1 MIENEDNYE
10 KIKTIINEY
19 ESALRKSNENIQNL
33 KNRICELIEE
43 NKQLK
48 SDKEKLTEKLRKA
61 KEDIKCEL
69 SEKIELLREIE
80 KTAKNLNYV
89 NNEIIWKNAFLLL
102 ISNLP
107 IEANDICE
115 SIQNMN
121 SQSESQ
127 KQVNIITQNILIR
140 MNEYFEKINSKIE
153 SEVKLR
159 RKAIHRYM
167 SLRGNFRIMLRMRPL
182 IANEISSYTKKYIKD
197 TFSFFA
203 NKLTITTNAK
213 SESYD
218 FDYIFDQNANQRDVY
233 GEVSMLINNI
243 YRAKNITIIAY
254 GQTNSGKSYTIEGEG
269 NNTNEGIVQ
278 QSIEEMFEIA
288 NSNKDKKINISLSI
302 VEIYN
307 DTIYNLLDANTNIVE
322 IYEDNKENNVT
333 LTGLRPVN
341 VSKVEEAK
349 DLINLARKMRIT
361 RENTY
366 NESSSRSHC
375 IYSIYFQYLEGK
387 DYKCGKVNFVDLA
400 GSERLSRREVLD
412 TTLKKE
418 SQYIN
423 LSLNSLSNVLTA
435 ISSKKSH
442 VPYRDNKLTH
452 YLKDSL
458 TSSYNIL
465 LILQISP
472 LRDDICETFCTLDLG
487 KRFCECCGA
496 SRRTRSFDYANIK

>member
-1 MIENEDNYE
+1 M
-10 KIKTIINEY
+10 
-19 ESALRKSNENIQNL
+19 
-33 KNRICELIEE
+33 
-43 NKQLK
+43 
-48 SDKEKLTEKLRKA
+48 
-61 KEDIKCEL
+61 
-69 SEKIELLREIE
+69 
-80 KTAKNLNYV
+80 
-89 NNEIIWKNAFLLL
+89 
-102 ISNLP
+102 
-107 IEANDICE
+107 
-115 SIQNMN
+115 
-121 SQSESQ
+121 
-127 KQVNIITQNILIR
+127 
-140 MNEYFEKINSKIE
+140 
-153 SEVKLR
+153 
-159 RKAIHRYM
+159 
-167 SLRGNFRIMLRMRPL
+167 
-182 IANEISSYTKKYIKD
+182 
-197 TFSFFA
+197 
-203 NKLTITTNAK
+203 
-213 SESYD
+213 
-218 FDYIFDQNANQRDVY
+218 
-233 GEVSMLINNI
+233 
-243 YRAKNITIIAY
+243 AY

-288 NSNKDKKINISLSI
+288 NTNKDKKIKISLSI

-400 GSERLSRREVLD
+400 GSERLSRRDVLD

-442 VPYRDNKLTH
+442 VPYRDSKLTH

-472 LRDDICETFCTLDLG
+472 LRGDICETFCTLDFG

-496 SRRTRSFDYANIK
+496 SPCTRSFDYANIK